1 MILKRSICLCSF
13 FFIFKRKNMGIL
25 DWFKRKEEA
34 EPLEFG
40 IALSG
45 GSARGFA
52 HIGVLKA
59 LEEEGIEP
67 EIISGTSMGSLI
79 GVLYAAGLKPDE
91 IREIV
96 IKEPILKLVRPAW
109 GKHGFFKV
117 SELRKILEKYIPADD
132 FSVLKKPFCLAV
144 SNINKGQKE
153 IVSEGP
159 LFEFVMAS
167 CAVPIIFAPQIING
181 TTYIDGGLYDNLPA
195 DAIRDLCKTLIGVH
209 VNYIGEEDSFNGILD
224 IAGRAFSLSIG
235 ENVRAAMAMCDYLID
250 PPELKNFSFWDYDKA
265 AAIIDVGYSYT
276 KQRLAQ
282 EKPSQALQRQ

>member
-1 MILKRSICLCSF
+1 
-13 FFIFKRKNMGIL
+13 MGIL
-25 DWFKRKEEA
+25 DWFKRKEEGA
-34 EPLEFG
+34 DPLEFG

-67 EIISGTSMGSLI
+67 DVISGTSMGALI

-96 IKEPILKLVRPAW
+96 IREPILKLVRPAW

-117 SELRKILEKYIPADD
+117 SELHKILEKHIPADD

-153 IVSEGP
+153 IISDGP
-159 LFEFVMAS
+159 LFDFVLAS
-167 CAVPIIFAPQIING
+167 CAIPIIFAPQIING

-195 DAIRDLCKTLIGVH
+195 DAIRGLCKTLIGVH
-209 VNYIGEEDSFNGILD
+209 VNYIGEEDSFNGIMD
-224 IAGRAFSLSIG
+224 VAGRTFSLSIG

-250 PPELKNFSFWDYDKA
+250 PPELKKYSLWDYDKA
-265 AAIIDVGYSYT
+265 ETIIDEGYNYA
-276 KQRLAQ
+276 KRMLEQ
-282 EKPSQALQRQ
+282 EKPTQVGSRQ